1 MKWLIRFLNWLRR
14 ILSRRVNETAL
25 FISIP
30 GELLYRKE
38 LESSIEVKDGESI
51 IFDWTITFE

>member
-1 MKWLIRFLNWLRR
+1 MKWLTKLLNWLRR
-14 ILSRRVNETAL
+14 LLSRRVNETAL